1 MRLIILWI
9 EIIFKNKKWFE
20 IQFYSYYYHRLGN
33 YDVHANN
40 HRSYEDN
47 HDDDDDGGD
56 RAKIKGIEARDYND
70 NQKDDDVDNFHSLR
84 IHEIIL

>member
-1 MRLIILWI
+1 M
-9 EIIFKNKKWFE
+9 
-20 IQFYSYYYHRLGN
+20 
-33 YDVHANN
+33 HANN